1 MARKTGPRQGSSDGP
16 QDAPEL
22 HETSLELEDEIDRIR
37 GLTRETIERIDRV
50 QREVSEEFD
59 GAAYADN
66 ESGGNMG
73 ARLANLER
81 DVTEIKVS
89 MGKIETRIARIE
101 SDMLTKGFAAVVAVG
116 VMITIVGG
124 AWWIVQQ
131 YLAPLIQNLPKILEH
146 LPK

>member
-1 MARKTGPRQGSSDGP
+1 
-16 QDAPEL
+16 
-22 HETSLELEDEIDRIR
+22 
-37 GLTRETIERIDRV
+37 
-50 QREVSEEFD
+50 
-59 GAAYADN
+59 
-66 ESGGNMG
+66 MG